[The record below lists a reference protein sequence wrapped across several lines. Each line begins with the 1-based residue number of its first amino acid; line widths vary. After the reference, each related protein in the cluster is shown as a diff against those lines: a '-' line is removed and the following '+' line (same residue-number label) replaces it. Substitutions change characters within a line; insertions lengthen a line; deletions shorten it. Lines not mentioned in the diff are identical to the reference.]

1 MVGFGLR
8 VNILKPG
15 PSQDPDG
22 EFQSQPAKLG
32 HWD

>member
-1 MVGFGLR
+1 
-8 VNILKPG
+8 LKPG